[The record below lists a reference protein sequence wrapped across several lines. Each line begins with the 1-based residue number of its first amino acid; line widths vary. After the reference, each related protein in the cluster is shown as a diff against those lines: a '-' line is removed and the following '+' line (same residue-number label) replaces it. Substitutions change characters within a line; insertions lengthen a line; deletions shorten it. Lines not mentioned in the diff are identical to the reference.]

1 MRQQAVAQLAKQAA
15 SPWFAKPLGLATY
28 QLSHSL
34 PAKLQGQ
41 LPSIKAL
48 KGELKRVG
56 NEGVGNE

>member
-34 PAKLQGQ
+34 PAELQGKFS
-41 LPSIKAL
+41 SIEAREAGL
-48 KGELKRVG
+48 KGVG
-56 NEGVGNE
+56 YGG